1 MKAPMKHLM
10 LASLLAMSSG
20 IAFAGAVNINAA
32 DAKTLAKELK
42 GVGAAKA
49 EAIVKYR
56 AEKGP
61 FKAIEDLKK
70 VEGIGEA
77 TFETNKGNL
86 KLKD

>member
-1 MKAPMKHLM
+1 MKAPLKHLM
-10 LASLLAMSSG
+10 FASLLAMASG
-20 IAFAGAVNINAA
+20 VAFAGAVNINSA

-56 AEKGP
+56 TEKGP
-61 FKAIEDLKK
+61 FKSVDELKK

-77 TFETNKGNL
+77 TFETNKANL